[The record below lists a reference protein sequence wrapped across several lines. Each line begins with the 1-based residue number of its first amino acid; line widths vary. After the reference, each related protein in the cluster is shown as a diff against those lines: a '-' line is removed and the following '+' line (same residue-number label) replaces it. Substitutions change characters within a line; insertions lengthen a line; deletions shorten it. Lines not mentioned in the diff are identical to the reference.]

1 MKLWADFRNRKV
13 PLMRPVLLAAAFLA
27 VAAGPTKA
35 QAPSQPAA
43 TAILDLDYV
52 DTSGESRDQTADHA
66 KRLRD
71 FSEALGRDLAAS
83 GQYRIVAMACGAQ
96 PCPSRVD
103 PDEMKQAAHAA
114 GVRFVAFGGVH
125 KMSTLVQW
133 AKIQI
138 ADMDQDRIVFDRLV
152 TFRGDTDESWR
163 RAENFVAAE
172 IAAHSPGAADEKAP
186 AKLAVFDFE
195 LQDSSGGA
203 GIIAESAEDAE
214 QLKRATL
221 AARKL
226 IADSGRYRL
235 VDVGGA
241 EDAQVKARDLR
252 ECDGCDARIAARLGA
267 DLSLVGIVTRIT
279 RTDYAVT
286 YRLRDARTGEL
297 VAVEQ
302 TDLRIGA
309 NYSWD
314 RGAAWLIQKKLLAQK
329 SP

>member
-1 MKLWADFRNRKV
+1 
-13 PLMRPVLLAAAFLA
+13 MRPAPLAAVAFLA
-27 VAAGPTKA
+27 VTASTAPARA
-35 QAPSQPAA
+35 QAPAQPAP
-43 TAILDLDYV
+43 TAILEFDYV
-52 DTSGESRDQTADHA
+52 DTSNESTDQTADHA
-66 KRLRD
+66 KRLHD

-83 GQYRIVAMACGAQ
+83 GKYRLVPMACGAE
-96 PCPSRVD
+96 PCGSRRGL
-103 PDEMKQAAHAA
+103 DELKKAARAA
-114 GVRFVAFGGVH
+114 GVRFVALGGIH

-163 RAENFVAAE
+163 RAEHFIAAE
-172 IAAHSPGAADEKAP
+172 IAALSLDGPDGKAP

-226 IADSGRYRL
+226 IATSDRYRL
-235 VDVGGA
+235 IDVDGA
-241 EDAQVKARDLR
+241 DDAPVKAHDLR
-252 ECDGCDARIAARLGA
+252 ECDGCDAPIARRLGA
-267 DLSLVGIVTRIT
+267 DFSLVGIVTRIT

-297 VAVEQ
+297 VGVEQ

-314 RGAAWLIQKKLLAQK
+314 RGAAWLIQKKLLAAQK
-329 SP
+329 P